1 MVTNSPITQRLAA
14 ILAADVAGYTRLMEA
29 DEWSTVAAL
38 DANRV
43 IFRNRTTVHG
53 GRIVDTAGDSVL
65 AVFPSAIGAVE
76 AAIAIQDELRGL
88 NDVLPQDRRMLF
100 RLGVNLG
107 DVIEKDDGSVY
118 GSGVNVAARLEGLG
132 EPGGVM
138 ISEDVHRQVA
148 GKVSQAFADAGSHEV
163 KNVAKPVR
171 AFSLG
176 SGLSDSG
183 EGEGP
188 ALPDRPSI
196 AVLPFDNRS
205 SDPEQEYFADGIAE
219 DLITELSR
227 FDGLFVIARNSSFQL
242 KGSGVD
248 VAEIGRRFGVRYV
261 VEGSVRR
268 AGERVR
274 ISAQLTDVEEGGHI
288 WAERYDREL
297 NDVFAVQDEVTDQI
311 VSAVSAELGK
321 VAESRTDRALTGSLE
336 AYDFYL
342 QGRAYMERATP
353 VANRRAGEF
362 FEKAIALDT
371 GFAAAYSELSMVKFR
386 DWIFDWKASPGLLD
400 EALADAQGG
409 IARDSDLAAAH
420 TQLGWIL
427 TWRGE
432 HDLGIAA
439 ARRAVA
445 MDPNFAEGQAF
456 LAGILSFSAES
467 GEIAEALHHA
477 RAAARLD
484 PYSFLACFHQAI
496 AHFAANDLQSAIHAC
511 RATLQLNPDFL
522 PGHMILTALHGL
534 AGNEGEAHHEA
545 QELRR
550 MTSDI
555 TPVANRVPFRSLA
568 HSQRLIDGLR
578 QAGMEISDLS

>member
-1 MVTNSPITQRLAA
+1 MTQRLAA

-29 DEWSTVAAL
+29 DERATVAAL

-76 AAIAIQDELRGL
+76 AAIAIQDEMRGL
-88 NDVLPQDRRMLF
+88 NAVLPQDRRMQF

-118 GSGVNVAARLEGLG
+118 GSGVNVAARLEGLC
-132 EPGGVM
+132 EPGGVV
-138 ISEDVHRQVA
+138 ISEDLHRQVD
-148 GKVSQAFADAGSHEV
+148 GKVSQAFADAGSHDV
-163 KNVAKPVR
+163 KNVAEPVH

-176 SGLSDSG
+176 SGLADHG
-183 EGEGP
+183 AGEGP
-188 ALPDRPSI
+188 ALPDKPSI

-227 FDGLFVIARNSSFQL
+227 FDGLFVIARNSTFQL
-242 KGSGVD
+242 KGSGVG

-274 ISAQLTDVEEGGHI
+274 ISAQLTDVGEGGHV

-297 NDVFAVQDEVTDQI
+297 NDVFAVQDDVTTQI
-311 VSAVSAELGK
+311 VSAVSAELGE
-321 VAESRTDRALTGSLE
+321 ATDSKSGRNFTASLE
-336 AYDFYL
+336 AYDLYL
-342 QGRAYMERATP
+342 QGRAYVERTTP

-362 FEKAIALDT
+362 LEKAIGLDN
-371 GFAAAYSELSMVKFR
+371 GFAAAFSELSMVKFC
-386 DWIFDWKASPGLLD
+386 DWVYGWDVAPGLLD
-400 EALADAQGG
+400 AALADAQAG
-409 IARDSDLAAAH
+409 IERDSGLAAAH
-420 TQLGWIL
+420 ARHGWIL

-432 HDLGIAA
+432 YDPGIAA
-439 ARRAVA
+439 GRHAVA
-445 MDPNFAEGQAF
+445 LDPNFAEGHAL
-456 LAGILSFSAES
+456 LAGILSFSAKA
-467 GEIAEALHHA
+467 GQIADALHHA
-477 RAAARLD
+477 KAAARLD
-484 PYSFLACFHQAI
+484 PYSFLACFHQAT
-496 AHFAANDLQSAIHAC
+496 AHFAANDLKSAIHAC

-522 PGHMILTALHGL
+522 GGHMFMTALHGL
-534 AGNEGEAHHEA
+534 AGNEDEA
-545 QELRR
+545 QTAAIELRR
-550 MTSDI
+550 LTPDI
-555 TPVANRVPFRSLA
+555 MPVANRTPFRPPAL
-568 HSQRLIDGLR
+568 SQRLMAGLR
-578 QAGMEISDLS
+578 AAGV